1 MTKRLALF
9 CLLAGLTALVASF
22 GCSGSGGGGP
32 RTQLVVMNQN
42 VLHGLI
48 DEDPAAEPSDRIGER
63 IELVAAALKAA
74 QPDIVT
80 LQEIVTPP
88 GEGYPDIKQTVLD
101 ALGPDYHA
109 LFGDFLAEPIDHG
122 GIGQMTFTRLPI
134 LSSENKK
141 VSQIR
146 SAVRVT
152 VQTDKGPLSIYNVHL
167 EGTGAVLETG
177 EPAELAEIQNVIDFV
192 EATRNGGPAIVAGDF
207 NAEPDDPS
215 IQHFVQ
221 AGFIDAL
228 ATAGDATCDKAGDPG
243 CTNSAIPLGD
253 NPDKLADHRIDYIFV
268 LPGDDVDVNVRD
280 ASLWDNQPVDI
291 GGGHTLWPSDHIGV
305 RAVVELK
312 AKE

>member
-1 MTKRLALF
+1 MSKRLSIC
-9 CLLAGLTALVASF
+9 CLLAAAIALLGSF
-22 GCSGSGGGGP
+22 ACGGGGSSSGGP
-32 RTQLVVMNQN
+32 KTQLVVMDQN

-48 DEDPAAEPSDRIGER
+48 DEDPAAEPNDRIGER
-63 IELVAAALKAA
+63 IKLVADALKAT

-88 GEGYPDIKQTVLD
+88 GEGYPDDRQIVLD

-109 LFGDFLAEPIDHG
+109 LFGNFLAEPIDQKG
-122 GIGQMTFTRLPI
+122 VGQMTFTRLPI

-152 VQTDKGPLSIYNVHL
+152 VQTDSGPLSIYNVHL

-177 EPAELAEIQNVIDFV
+177 QPAELEEIQNVIDFV

-207 NAEPDDPS
+207 NSEPDDPA
-215 IQHFVQ
+215 IQAFVD

-228 ATAGDATCDKAGDPG
+228 ATAGEATCEKAGDPG
-243 CTNSAIPLGD
+243 CTNSNIPLGD
-253 NPDKLADHRIDYIFV
+253 NPDKLSDHRIDYIFAR
-268 LPGDDVDVNVRD
+268 PGDNVEVSVSD
-280 ASLWDNQPVDI
+280 ASLWDNEPVDI
-291 GGGHTLWPSDHIGV
+291 GGGHTLWPSDHIGM
-305 RAVVELK
+305 RATIELQ
-312 AKE
+312 